1 MMLCYTLAVLSL
13 YKGSDILAIN
23 DYTRKHFAEVLQEM
37 LLQKDLENIRV
48 NDLCV
53 RSGTQRGTFY
63 YYFKDKYDLVSW
75 VFLQD
80 LEYSNL
86 NSGKPYTVHQLAQS
100 LERMWDKRD
109 FYLKAF
115 NDHSQNTLFEYI
127 QEYDVKFL
135 ENIVKQHLGTS
146 ELTEEQRFQ
155 IKYNS
160 YGCLGYTIEWLKGKI
175 PVTGSE
181 LAEFEFR
188 VMPKMIID
196 AYNGIGKESL
206 MRPFLQDAS
215 GNVFEIGTRLQYDAD
230 TGSEIHRTV
239 E

>member
-1 MMLCYTLAVLSL
+1 MAV
-13 YKGSDILAIN
+13 N
-23 DYTRKHFAEVLQEM
+23 DYTRRHFAEVLQEM
-37 LLQKDLENIRV
+37 LRQKDLEDVRV
-48 NDLCV
+48 NDLCA

-75 VFLQD
+75 IFLQD
-80 LEYSNL
+80 LEYSNM
-86 NSGKPYTVHQLAQS
+86 NNGKPYTVHQLAQS

-109 FYLKAF
+109 FYQKAF

-127 QEYDVKFL
+127 QEYDVRFL

-215 GNVFEIGTRLQYDAD
+215 GNEYEIRTGLQCDAD
-230 TGSEIHRTV
+230 ADLGMHSTV
-239 E
+239 G